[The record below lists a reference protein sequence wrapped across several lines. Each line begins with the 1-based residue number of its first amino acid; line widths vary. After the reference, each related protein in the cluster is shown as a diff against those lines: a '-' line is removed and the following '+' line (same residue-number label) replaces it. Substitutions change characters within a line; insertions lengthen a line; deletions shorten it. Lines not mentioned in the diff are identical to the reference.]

1 MTIAISTRLGVS
13 IMMQCDPTTGSCLLP
28 DESPGTQ
35 RQTTTSSDVVIR
47 YVGDPMCSWCW
58 GISPAVKK
66 LAEYCDQHGL
76 SFVITMGGLRAGG
89 GDPWNSS
96 FKAFLRQEWSHI
108 QKTTG
113 QPFGFSLL
121 EAAQFNYDTEPAC
134 RAVAT
139 ASLLL
144 AERGLPSSAALP
156 FLAATQYKFYVDGQ
170 DPKTEAFYRDIC
182 EQVGLPF
189 EEFSQTFTSQR
200 AREAVSQDFTL
211 CRQWGVRSFPTLLL
225 EHQGETSLLS
235 SGYVD
240 SETLLNRL
248 NAQLPPVAERATE

>member
-1 MTIAISTRLGVS
+1 
-13 IMMQCDPTTGSCLLP
+13 MMQCDPTTGSCLLP

-35 RQTTTSSDVVIR
+35 RQTTTSSDIVIR

-58 GISPAVKK
+58 GISPAVKQ

-76 SFVITMGGLRAGG
+76 SFVMTMGGLRAGG
-89 GDPWNSS
+89 GDPWNLA

-170 DPKTEAFYRDIC
+170 DPKTEAFYHDIC
-182 EQVGLPF
+182 DRVGLPF

-200 AREAVSQDFTL
+200 AREAVSQDFAL

-225 EHQGETSLLS
+225 ERHGEISLLAT
-235 SGYVD
+235 GYVD

-248 NAQLPPVAERATE
+248 SAQLPPVAERATE